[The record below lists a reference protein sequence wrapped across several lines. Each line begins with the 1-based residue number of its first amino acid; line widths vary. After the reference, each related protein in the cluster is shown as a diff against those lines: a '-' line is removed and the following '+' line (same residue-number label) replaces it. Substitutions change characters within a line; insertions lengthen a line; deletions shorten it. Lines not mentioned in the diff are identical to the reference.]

1 MVMFR
6 RVTASL
12 LLVVFM
18 VLFIQPVFAA
28 DTPPLMQNLSDIER
42 ILWGAE
48 RPGAL
53 LKRIKDIETELGM
66 PGNESDTVFVR
77 VDALTNYVSRG
88 PNSLMMKMS
97 AIEWAIF
104 RIQNSRL
111 PLRTRLDKF
120 EEQFTGELK
129 TSLSV
134 TQRLENLVGMI
145 FATDRLNA
153 EPVTL
158 KAGTEVRIKL
168 TTELAS
174 ATTKQDSPVEYYVA
188 KDIIVDGRYAVPI
201 GAQGLGTVLTVKKA
215 GPFGQSGQIQIDLG
229 TITTFDGTKVPLT
242 YTQPEASTTGGEL
255 AAGASLSGMVLL
267 GPLGLAAGYLIKGSS
282 EVLPVGTE
290 LIVTV
295 KTDTTVQGLSFAP
308 YN

>member
-1 MVMFR
+1 MFR
-6 RVTASL
+6 KVTASF

-18 VLFIQPVFAA
+18 VLFVQPVFAA
-28 DTPPLMQNLSDIER
+28 ETPPLLQNLTDIELA
-42 ILWGAE
+42 LWGAE

-66 PGNESDTVFVR
+66 QVNESDTVFVR
-77 VDALTNYVSRG
+77 VEALTNYVSRG

-134 TQRLENLVGMI
+134 TQRLENLVGQI

-153 EPVTL
+153 EPVEL

-168 TTELAS
+168 ITELAT
-174 ATTKQDSPVEYYVA
+174 ATTKQDSEIEYYVA
-188 KDIIVDGRYAVPI
+188 RDIIVDGRYAVPI
-201 GAQGLGTVLTVKKA
+201 GAQGLGTVLMVKKP
-215 GPFGQSGQIQIDLG
+215 GPFGQSGQMQIDLG
-229 TITTFDGTKVPLT
+229 SVTTFDGTKVPLT
-242 YTQPEASTTGGEL
+242 YTQPETSTTSSEL

-282 EVLPVGTE
+282 EVIPSGTE
-290 LIVTV
+290 LIVHV
-295 KTDTTVQGLSFAP
+295 KTDTTVQGLSFEP